1 MKRALVLFTILALA
15 GCAADTGGSLSAGP
29 EPGGRCS
36 GKCDGWNDAPTFVA
50 DLEKLNATWPGE
62 APVESVEDAFRV
74 RVDLGEHQLVAD
86 THLFG
91 VPVNVIPYHNDD
103 GVTDADGQPIAR
115 GDAIIAGYFPPGE
128 IGIGVKHHRPEHRVL
143 SLAGADPTT
152 MKEHFKLQDTH
163 IEVVVG
169 VERDGEP
176 GAITLNNPQT
186 YERGRFG
193 SAGYPMIFLRP
204 VYPEWLTAD
213 QEAAFRDNIRT
224 MLAGFNAVSEF
235 PGDYNGG
242 DPLGARDPDE
252 VRRHAAMMVRAIAGD
267 AEARAWFR
275 EDENKIYCAELA
287 HVSFSAGL
295 VAPLNA
301 RTFVPVVG
309 EETWAAF
316 VAEVDKHEAGEP
328 SAFTELNDNELVSL
342 VDLALA
348 PEDLEPAA
356 AYAPAGSDAA
366 ERLAFQPMTMADI
379 VQQFM
384 ATHLPRRELGESV
397 APLQGAVLAQMKPG
411 LLETMGMD
419 ELPAGDPRRVAVEEL
434 FDAIVEVVGTPHE
447 SYAAFREALAPLMA
461 QARAVTGPRDGSGN
475 GLFVPPSLM
484 HVIAQGRHPGGLLGL
499 SYVGHGLHWSMV
511 RPEGGNDTDTDTET
525 DTDTDTDTDTEPEPE
540 TEPDGGPQVLLEQTG
555 TLARG
560 EERRFT
566 VTVPEGAS
574 TVRFELTAE
583 GDPDLY
589 VRRGEAPTAEAYDCR
604 PYEPAD
610 TDERCEHDEAG
621 GAVFH
626 ALVRGYGAS
635 SFGLVVTAE

>member
-1 MKRALVLFTILALA
+1 VADAANPTPGTTGPDAR
-15 GCAADTGGSLSAGP
+15 CA
-29 EPGGRCS
+29 
-36 GKCDGWNDAPTFVA
+36 GKCDGAGDAPAFVA
-50 DLEKLNATWPGE
+50 DLDAVASTWPGE
-62 APVESVEDAFRV
+62 TPIESIEDAFRV

-103 GVTDADGQPIAR
+103 GVTDVDGNPVER
-115 GDAIIAGYFPPGE
+115 GDAVIAQYFPPGA
-128 IGIGVKHHRPEHRVL
+128 IGIGVKHHRPEHRIL
-143 SLAGADPTT
+143 SLDGADPTT

-176 GAITLNNPQT
+176 GAITLNNPQS
-186 YERGRFG
+186 YEGGRFG
-193 SAGYPMIFLRP
+193 SASYPMIFLQP
-204 VYPEWLTAD
+204 SYPEWLSAEQQTR
-213 QEAAFRDNIRT
+213 FRDNIRT

-242 DPLGARDPDE
+242 DPLAARNPEE

-267 AEARAWFR
+267 EEARAWF
-275 EDENKIYCAELA
+275 EEEANQIYCAELA

-301 RTFVPVVG
+301 RTFVPIVG

-316 VAEVDKHEAGEP
+316 VSEVEKHTAGEN
-328 SAFTELNDNELVSL
+328 SAFTEMNDNEHVGL

-348 PEDLEPAA
+348 PEELDAAA
-356 AYAPAGSDAA
+356 AYAPAESRAD

-384 ATHLPRRELGESV
+384 ATHMPRRELGESI
-397 APLQGAVLAQMKPG
+397 APLQGAVLSQMKPG
-411 LLETMGMD
+411 LLETMAMD
-419 ELPAGDPRRVAVEEL
+419 ELPAEDPRRMAVEAL
-434 FDAIVEVVGTPHE
+434 FAEIVDVVSTPHAD
-447 SYAAFREALAPLMA
+447 YGAFREALAPLMSR
-461 QARAVTGPRDGSGN
+461 ARAMTGPRDGSGN

-499 SYVGHGLHWSMV
+499 RYVGHGVHYSMV
-511 RPEGGNDTDTDTET
+511 RPAGGAPDSDSDSEPVP
-525 DTDTDTDTDTEPEPE
+525 EPEPE
-540 TEPDGGPQVLLEQTG
+540 PEGPRVLLEETG

-560 EERRFT
+560 DEKRFA
-566 VTVPEGAS
+566 VAVPEGAT
-574 TVRFELTAE
+574 TVRFELMAE

-589 VRRGEAPTAEAYDCR
+589 VRRGEAPTRTEYDCR

-610 TDERCEHDEAG
+610 TDELCEHGDAG
-621 GAVFH
+621 GATFH
-626 ALVRGYGAS
+626 VMVRGYGAS
-635 SFGLVVTAE
+635 GFGLVATAE